1 MSKKDEKRLK
11 PNHDK
16 KDNFNKEQVGL
27 PAMAFLWKRF
37 CVKSNLGLISRKFI
51 FYIVSLLLT
60 KRYHHRTI
68 SYVHPIFQM
77 NVWFLLE
84 VNPGPPFMKCSL
96 LNAHNF
102 QKHGWN
108 KVLAKEDLFFACILM
123 HTYLTF
129 WINFGSQT
137 IIICVVYCYLWCV
150 VCLGFSSHLRI
161 FHSWIW
167 RRHYYR
173 WRTAKFDLCS
183 ARMVIEQWEF
193 FSVPHLLWQEAYVY
207 NGHLHGPVTLKP
219 DAERLA
225 VDLSLPD
232 FTT

>member
-1 MSKKDEKRLK
+1 MYMTVRL
-11 PNHDK
+11 
-16 KDNFNKEQVGL
+16 F
-27 PAMAFLWKRF
+27 
-37 CVKSNLGLISRKFI
+37 
-51 FYIVSLLLT
+51 
-60 KRYHHRTI
+60 
-68 SYVHPIFQM
+68 
-77 NVWFLLE
+77 LE
-84 VNPGPPFMKCSL
+84 VNPGPLFMKCSL

-108 KVLAKEDLFFACILM
+108 KVLAKEDLFFACILNAYISYVLNKFWKSVNY
-123 HTYLTF
+123 YLCCILLSLVCCLF
-129 WINFGSQT
+129 GVFVSLENFS
-137 IIICVVYCYLWCV
+137 L
-150 VCLGFSSHLRI
+150 
-161 FHSWIW
+161 IW

-183 ARMVIEQWEF
+183 ARMAIEQWGF